1 MKKELVLVIIG
12 LTVTMIMGINNI
24 YGKAFADP
32 VHCDLSGWPSCYKV
46 GYDDGLAKL
55 LLDMRKDILEQY

>member
-32 VHCDLSGWPSCYKV
+32 AHCDLSG
-46 GYDDGLAKL
+46 
-55 LLDMRKDILEQY
+55 